1 MHIQYS
7 YCSNNNTYLIFLM
20 YVKGRGKSTPLFT
33 HSVQL
38 GHFVSMNLHS
48 GRTYCLPDNY
58 EIIDSSLQDIQK
70 CLSPSFQLQD
80 INVLNSNISL
90 ARDIHGVSYLPGFV
104 GLNNLN
110 ATDYISVLLHALAHV
125 TPFRDFWL
133 QNSNYELCKSN
144 IVQQFGLVRQ
154 RTTI

>member
-1 MHIQYS
+1 
-7 YCSNNNTYLIFLM
+7 
-20 YVKGRGKSTPLFT
+20 
-33 HSVQL
+33 
-38 GHFVSMNLHS
+38 MNLHS

-70 CLSPSFQLQD
+70 CVSPTFELQA
-80 INVLNSNISL
+80 ISLLNTNTSL
-90 ARDIHGVSYLPGFV
+90 ARDIHGISYLPGFV

-133 QNSNYELCKSN
+133 QNTNYELCKSN
-144 IVQQFGLVRQ
+144 VVHQFGLVSI
-154 RTTI
+154 T